1 MKKLNVAVVGLSF
14 GLEFV
19 PIYLEHPDVEK
30 VYLVDTDASLL
41 HVAQNRYGIPE
52 ENCTCEIQEVLDD
65 PDIDA
70 VHLVTPPATHA
81 PLSIRVLKAGKHC
94 GCTIPMGLSLD
105 ELNAVIA
112 ARKESNKNYMFMET
126 TVFQREFL
134 YVKQLHEKGELGR
147 IQYMPY
153 RVEKYFLYY
162 NRDVFDITGIPYPT
176 QNITWHEFQEI
187 GFAMNQKLKELGMS
201 EKKAILLL
209 PDGNDLLRMTIPGLS
224 SLIGGDMQQFGHSL
238 DLMEQLLAEGT
249 TISFAQSYE
258 QNFQQNVFETGNYG
272 MFITSSS
279 YAPLLLDKQKDG
291 KLDFDWGVVSQPFW
305 PEEKSGNNIKII
317 IPICIYRYTKYPEA
331 AWKFVSF
338 MSGEQG
344 ASLTAENLLFPAYDS
359 ETVQKTLI
367 SAAQRHQ
374 IKADL
379 VDNARRS
386 SLPACPTASEI
397 DIFSFISNEYMDT
410 LMGLITK
417 DQCIRKIEDLHSRFP
432 K

>member
-1 MKKLNVAVVGLSF
+1 
-14 GLEFV
+14 
-19 PIYLEHPDVEK
+19 
-30 VYLVDTDASLL
+30 
-41 HVAQNRYGIPE
+41 
-52 ENCTCEIQEVLDD
+52 
-65 PDIDA
+65 
-70 VHLVTPPATHA
+70 
-81 PLSIRVLKAGKHC
+81 
-94 GCTIPMGLSLD
+94 
-105 ELNAVIA
+105 
-112 ARKESNKNYMFMET
+112 
-126 TVFQREFL
+126 
-134 YVKQLHEKGELGR
+134 
-147 IQYMPY
+147 
-153 RVEKYFLYY
+153 
-162 NRDVFDITGIPYPT
+162 
-176 QNITWHEFQEI
+176 
-187 GFAMNQKLKELGMS
+187 MNQKLKELGMS

-417 DQCIRKIEDLHSRFP
+417 DQCIRKIGDLHSRFP

>member
-1 MKKLNVAVVGLSF
+1 MLFEEFMKQ
-14 GLEFV
+14 
-19 PIYLEHPDVEK
+19 Y
-30 VYLVDTDASLL
+30 
-41 HVAQNRYGIPE
+41 
-52 ENCTCEIQEVLDD
+52 
-65 PDIDA
+65 PDIKIET
-70 VHLVTPPATHA
+70 VSFPAPVYSA
-81 PLSIRVLKAGKHC
+81 NLEALMSGQQPVDVIFIKEISQLGNLADEGVLKPLDFLVSQSG
-94 GCTIPMGLSLD
+94 ISPESLIGY
-105 ELNAVIA
+105 ENL
-112 ARKESNKNYMFMET
+112 KST
-126 TVFQREFL
+126 TDNTH
-134 YVKQLHEKGELGR
+134 YA
-147 IQYMPY
+147 MPY

>member
-1 MKKLNVAVVGLSF
+1 MYKR
-14 GLEFV
+14 
-19 PIYLEHPDVEK
+19 
-30 VYLVDTDASLL
+30 
-41 HVAQNRYGIPE
+41 Q
-52 ENCTCEIQEVLDD
+52 
-65 PDIDA
+65 
-70 VHLVTPPATHA
+70 
-81 PLSIRVLKAGKHC
+81 
-94 GCTIPMGLSLD
+94 
-105 ELNAVIA
+105 
-112 ARKESNKNYMFMET
+112 
-126 TVFQREFL
+126 
-134 YVKQLHEKGELGR
+134 
-147 IQYMPY
+147 
-153 RVEKYFLYY
+153 VEKYFLYY